1 MPQLHVVTKKL
12 LHDTVQLPALIATVH
27 AGYHPFFFSMGYSS
41 EITLLTWPTP
51 FNPADFLAALV
62 LQLAWQSLD
71 GLIGTITFTKL
82 LSSRF
87 WCITP

>member
-1 MPQLHVVTKKL
+1 
-12 LHDTVQLPALIATVH
+12 
-27 AGYHPFFFSMGYSS
+27 MGYSS